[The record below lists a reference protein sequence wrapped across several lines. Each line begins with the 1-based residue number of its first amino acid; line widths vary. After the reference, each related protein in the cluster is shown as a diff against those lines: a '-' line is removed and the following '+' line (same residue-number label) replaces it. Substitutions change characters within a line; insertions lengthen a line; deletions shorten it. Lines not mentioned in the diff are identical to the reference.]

1 MLVQSICHMPSEMML
16 LRLFKGLI
24 NLYKQMSASEYER
37 KKIDLITVDA
47 GSSLLNFLICEDQNV
62 WT

>member
-37 KKIDLITVDA
+37 KGKRLI
-47 GSSLLNFLICEDQNV
+47 
-62 WT
+62 